1 MKRLTVTLAV
11 ALATCGLS
19 VAPLAAGG
27 QSAYPTSLV
36 VLGAATAA
44 GYGADPAH
52 PYSISPQ
59 NSWGSGTNPAV
70 KSVYS
75 RLLALNPALKGHALN
90 LASETDAGTELD
102 QFANDVGHLLTL
114 SLKPQ
119 LVLVE
124 VIDRNIKCNGS
135 IETDFSGYGAKFA
148 ATLDTLTQGLPKAHV
163 VVVSQW
169 GSSASYASYL
179 ERLPL
184 AARMKHAGKG
194 LCQLVESSSGRVSP
208 TRVAY
213 QNKIVAGEEAQLRAA
228 CKQHPQCTFDGGAA
242 HRVNVTPAD
251 VGLFQFSPSSQ
262 GQAKLAAAEWPV
274 IQSAI
279 GRK

>member
-1 MKRLTVTLAV
+1 MKRSIV
-11 ALATCGLS
+11 AAFAACSLC

-27 QSAYPTSLV
+27 QSAYPSSLV

-52 PYSISPQ
+52 PYAISPQ
-59 NSWGSGTNPAV
+59 SSWGTGSNPAV

-102 QFANDVGHLLTL
+102 QFAYEVRHLLTL

-124 VIDRNIKCNGS
+124 VIDRNIKCDGS
-135 IETDFSGYGAKFA
+135 TETDLSGYGARFA
-148 ATLDTLTQGLPKAHV
+148 ATLDTLTQGLPDARI

-169 GSSASYASYL
+169 GSSASYVRYL
-179 ERLPL
+179 KSLPVGTRL
-184 AARMKHAGKG
+184 KHAGKKP
-194 LCQLVESSSGRVSP
+194 CQLVESPSGRVSP
-208 TRVAY
+208 ARVAY
-213 QNKIVAGEEAQLRAA
+213 ANRIVAGEEAQLRAA
-228 CKQHPQCTFDGGAA
+228 CKQHPHCRYDGGAA
-242 HRVNVTPAD
+242 HRVNLTPAD
-251 VGLFQFSPSSQ
+251 VGLFQFSPSGQ